1 MIRIKASILL
11 FLKYNSSI
19 LSIVKTLLLLITLNL
34 YASPSSNKLPVNN
47 FSITYHP
54 KATQLGGKALIPTI
68 GKTVS
73 VDGFLE
79 TYNDGS
85 VFLTMEGI
93 FKFSQN
99 TEKRFYFKTTFAHAK
114 LFINDQEI
122 INIKSSYEQTNYT
135 FSPGTYKIKILVFN
149 TDEPSANVRI
159 GMIDTQEQPLSDN
172 EISKQLEPIIKNK
185 DVALNYLFALEPKTI
200 KLKDSTKESILFL
213 NSSYSPAYY
222 TIINAKKAKLKA
234 IIYSGYNALFD
245 CANDIKILR
254 ATKIPAASKSS
265 PNINEC
271 NSMSSGFMCPDEK
284 DFLELNEWIKEVSA
298 RSLSG
303 FTNSSMFNKEAVI
316 PEIILDVQAYKNI
329 DEIQNKIKV
338 QREHLKHAASDPFY
352 NSEQKSWMEILK
364 IKNDVIPKNK
374 FRAYYMDKNDATKI
388 QYSEVVDNLSL
399 TYSRDP
405 FHTILADN
413 FVGLWVGDFEFKED
427 ETYSLNVSLSWA
439 KAKITDNGEV
449 IYNGSDSAQT
459 EHVFTKG
466 IHRITVEY
474 INNYGQVDVSVNLVK
489 PVEVLNYQKTQPLFS
504 KETKVYLFGGYESER
519 SDHSVDIFM
528 KNSDA
533 PSILFLASYETI
545 NYKIHNANNAHLK
558 AVIYNAY
565 EPIGKIDVDKNV
577 KVFQDK
583 RLEYADRL
591 IPYSYKPHFNHIENK
606 WAFQGIINYIE
617 ALSGKKPEGFSST
630 YAPSLSDKRLERLD
644 KDKMIVI
651 PQLLLDDDMYAKIQE
666 KMESLDKE

>member
-85 VFLTMEGI
+85 IFLTMEGN
-93 FKFSQN
+93 FKFSKE
-99 TEKRFYFKTTFAHAK
+99 TKKDFYFKTTWAHAK
-114 LFINDQEI
+114 LLIDNKEI
-122 INIKSSYEQTNYT
+122 ENIKSSEEQMSYR
-135 FSPGTYKIKILVFN
+135 FSPGTYHIKIVVLNRDVA
-149 TDEPSANVRI
+149 PAIVKI
-159 GMIDTQEQPLSDN
+159 GMIDHQEPTLSDD
-172 EISKQLEPIIKNK
+172 EISKQLEPIINNK
-185 DVALNYLFALEPKTI
+185 DVDLNYLFAFQPKTI
-200 KLKDSTKESILFL
+200 RLKESQKDSILFL
-213 NSSYSPAYY
+213 SSSAPARY
-222 TIINAKKAKLKA
+222 TIINAKKARLKA
-234 IIYSGYNALFD
+234 IVYSGNGVLIECD
-245 CANDIKILR
+245 NQIKIMR
-254 ATKIPAASKSS
+254 ATKIPEASKSS
-265 PNINEC
+265 PNISEC
-271 NSMSSGFMCPDEK
+271 HSALSGLMCPDEK
-284 DFLELNEWIKEVSA
+284 NFLKLNEWVKKVSG
-298 RSLSG
+298 RSLRG
-303 FTNSSMFNKEAVI
+303 FTKSSMFDSEAVV
-316 PEIILDVQAYKNI
+316 PEIILDSQAYKNI
-329 DEIQNKIKV
+329 DEIQNKIQT

-352 NSEQKSWMEILK
+352 NSEQKSWTEILK

-474 INNYGQVDVSVNLVK
+474 INNYGQVDVIVNLMK
-489 PVEVLNYQKTQPLFS
+489 PVEVLDYQKAQPLFS
-504 KETKVYLFGGYESER
+504 KETKVYLFGGHESDR

-591 IPYSYKPHFNHIENK
+591 IPYSYKPHSNHIENK

-630 YAPSLSDKRLERLD
+630 YAPSLSEKRLERLD